1 MNRPMYYDKAGN
13 PITLEELMQ
22 LNSPEYKRVAETTL
36 EDGTWI
42 NTVWLG
48 LDHAWG
54 GDGDPLIF
62 ETMVFSSHES
72 LDDLDQ
78 VRYST
83 LIEAQAGHLAMV
95 VIWSQEGLP

>member
-42 NTVWLG
+42 STVWLG

-62 ETMVFSSHES
+62 
-72 LDDLDQ
+72 
-78 VRYST
+78 
-83 LIEAQAGHLAMV
+83 
-95 VIWSQEGLP
+95 